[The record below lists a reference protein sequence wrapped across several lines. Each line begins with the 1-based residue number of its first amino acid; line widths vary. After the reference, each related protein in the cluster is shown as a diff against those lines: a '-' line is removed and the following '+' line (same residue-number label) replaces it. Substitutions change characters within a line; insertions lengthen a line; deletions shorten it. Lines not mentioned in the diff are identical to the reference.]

1 MRQAS
6 QYRDPFLGSGANK
19 DDPPRSRS
27 VTRSRLHYLRVPREG
42 NDQYPRGYC
51 AQTLGHILG
60 PGDVRVVR
68 SDGLGNPRA
77 AVRYRIIE
85 WAIGVP
91 AHNWAPE
98 SRTEMVDRAWVE
110 HRTLH
115 DKHQVG
121 APLLRECV
129 GPPTELAA
137 KPKADRRL
145 PDGRSSKPGRMPR
158 TQSDRRDC
166 AAGAAECVDQ
176 GVAQPGFGRNPHDDD
191 PGHAC
196 HRSST
201 AVTAFST
208 P

>member
-1 MRQAS
+1 MRGS
-6 QYRDPFLGSGANK
+6 SIVPFMTS
-19 DDPPRSRS
+19 
-27 VTRSRLHYLRVPREG
+27 TRSAPPCSAHAV
-42 NDQYPRGYC
+42 
-51 AQTLGHILG
+51 
-60 PGDVRVVR
+60 
-68 SDGLGNPRA
+68 A
-77 AVRYRIIE
+77 A
-85 WAIGVP
+85 
-91 AHNWAPE
+91 
-98 SRTEMVDRAWVE
+98 S
-110 HRTLH
+110 
-115 DKHQVG
+115 
-121 APLLRECV
+121 
-129 GPPTELAA
+129 PTELAA
-137 KPKADRRL
+137 KLKADRRL